1 MKKTGASS
9 MESVMV
15 AGFVML
21 ISMVVSIAAREK
33 QKEAEQQKTFLDA
46 QRICHSVAANI
57 NTTGEQGGGYY
68 LYFSVQDKL
77 YGGQDQ
83 DMCVHK

>member
-1 MKKTGASS
+1 MKKIGQASL
-9 MESVMV
+9 EFILVL
-15 AGFVML
+15 GFIML
-21 ISMVVSIAAREK
+21 IFMVVFIVVWEK
-33 QKEAEQQKTFLDA
+33 QKEAIEQKTFLDA